1 MATVNMRL
9 IVNASEI
16 EKTRRMVSALSF
28 LCAVTAASASAQVPA
43 PSVTVAFGLDTT
55 IADVR
60 DIVGLTRAY
69 LVKPDSSARSRGLWS
84 TSTAFDRNLGD
95 VGSGSVY
102 QGFPVTI
109 LGVVPAK
116 PGDSVYVVKIL
127 HASVDSSRRQVSPL
141 ALQRLYAVRENG
153 GPFPFRLSAALPRVT
168 RGWTHRS
175 KGRITFWY
183 APGQRPNASKIS
195 SAARFVDSV
204 AKLFSV
210 PGPRHLDVYVT
221 PTIEDGYRALGL
233 DFSSEASGPG
243 EGRGGLTPASEIVI
257 GADPEIGEAYFHEY
271 VHAVLGG
278 KLRGGNRIL
287 PEGVAVWL
295 GGSRSRT
302 TREMYAL
309 LRRYQEANPTLSLSA
324 FLNDENED
332 NRDAKLWTDVHVANG
347 ALFAD
352 ALFRKQGINGVRSFY
367 ELRGSTESLLHEL
380 ATRLGLLGTN
390 MNALDN
396 WWRAETKRL
405 STIN

>member
-1 MATVNMRL
+1 MAL
-9 IVNASEI
+9 IPAG
-16 EKTRRMVSALSF
+16 LSV
-28 LCAVTAASASAQVPA
+28 CAVVSASAQVPA

-55 IADVR
+55 ITDVR
-60 DIVGLTRAY
+60 DIVALTRAY
-69 LVKPDSSARSRGLWS
+69 LAQPDSSARSRGLWS
-84 TSTAFDRNLGD
+84 TSSAFDRNLGD

-102 QGFPVTI
+102 QGFRATI

-116 PGDSVYVVKIL
+116 PGDSVYVIKIL

-141 ALQRLYAVRENG
+141 ALQRLYAVKEKG

-168 RGWTHRS
+168 GDWTRRS
-175 KGRITFWY
+175 KGRMTFWY
-183 APGQRPNASKIS
+183 APGQRPNAVKITR
-195 SAARFVDSV
+195 ATRFVDSV

-210 PGPRHLDVYVT
+210 PIPRHLDVYVT

-243 EGRGGLTPASEIVI
+243 EGRGGLTPASEIII

-295 GGSRSRT
+295 GGSRGRT
-302 TREMYAL
+302 PRQMYTL
-309 LRRYQEANPTLSLSA
+309 LRAYQEENPTLSLAA
-324 FLNDENED
+324 FLDDENEG
-332 NRDAKLWTDVHVANG
+332 NREAKLWTDVHITNG

-352 ALFRKQGINGVRSFY
+352 ALFRKQGIDGVRTFY
-367 ELRGSTESLLHEL
+367 ELRGTTQSLLQEL
-380 ATRLGLLGTN
+380 ATRLGLLPADA
-390 MNALDN
+390 NALDN